1 MMLID
6 FTVGNFLS
14 FNEPVTLSME
24 QAKIDEHQDS
34 NCFDA
39 GKLKLLKSAV
49 VYGANSSGKSNLL
62 FAMSFFIKYVWGNL
76 FPDVINKVYYRLST
90 ANIKKPTFCEIR
102 FILDTEIYRYG
113 FEADYQKVHSEW
125 LFVKPNQL
133 HGTERKM
140 FSREFDEYDINS
152 VNFKNAKGLKEKTK
166 SDRLFL
172 NIAFEFNQPVAVSI
186 MNWLEDFT
194 PNPDI
199 DYDNLF
205 ELSCELYSD
214 PDIKKYAVDF
224 LSQFNLGFEN
234 FDVNQANQYNFE
246 REELIDS
253 SDILSSDR
261 NSSLD
266 ENSEIVTYH
275 NVYDLDGNIVGVDKL
290 DLGDDESLGTH
301 KIFAFSSML
310 ISKLING
317 GVLIVDELDASL
329 HPLLTQKIIELFHSP
344 INDKNAQL
352 IFSTHDTNLLS
363 SEFFRRDQ
371 IWFTEKDEYGATDL
385 YSLVEIKETRK
396 DASFA
401 KNYING
407 KYGAIPFIG
416 DFYGL
421 GQES

>member
-1 MMLID
+1 M
-6 FTVGNFLS
+6 
-14 FNEPVTLSME
+14 
-24 QAKIDEHQDS
+24 
-34 NCFDA
+34 
-39 GKLKLLKSAV
+39 
-49 VYGANSSGKSNLL
+49 L